1 MNLIQLDYDLTK
13 KIATI
18 IPEES
23 PLRPIIRLF
32 THTGTFMFWMPALI
46 VWYFVFPD
54 NWQIPFLIA
63 QTINMLMV
71 QVLKRAIKRERPEF
85 GDHSMGVV
93 KFDIHSFP
101 SGHSARAGL
110 IMVILPLIFPQ
121 WTILW
126 IIYAFALMVSRLLLG
141 LHYVS
146 DILAGLLLGLL
157 SALLLLPFSFFAPLF
172 G

>member
-1 MNLIQLDYDLTK
+1 MPEK
-13 KIATI
+13 SI
-18 IPEES
+18 I
-23 PLRPIIRLF
+23 RPIIRLF
-32 THTGTFMFWMPALI
+32 THTGTFMFWAPLLI
-46 VWYFVFPD
+46 AWYFVSPG

-71 QVLKRAIKRERPEF
+71 QVLKRMIKRERPEF

-93 KFDIHSFP
+93 KFDVHSFP

-110 IMVILPLIFPQ
+110 IMVTLPFIFPH
-121 WTILW
+121 WTVFW
-126 IIYAFALMVSRLLLG
+126 IVYAIALMISRLLLG

-146 DILAGLLLGLL
+146 DILAGLLLGFL
-157 SALLLLPFSFFAPLF
+157 SALFLLPFSFFAPLF